1 MAISL
6 KAARVNAQMT
16 REEVREAM
24 LQRGFKTAVSTL
36 VSWEAERTFPTAI
49 EFKAL
54 CGIYGCEMKDIFVPD
69 SLTKKQYSSREEEA

>member
-1 MAISL
+1 MAIRL

-16 REEVREAM
+16 RDEVREEM
-24 LQRGFKTAVSTL
+24 LKRGFKTAVSTL

-54 CGIYGCEMKDIFVPD
+54 CDIYGCGMGDIVVPD
-69 SLTKKQYSSREEEA
+69 SLTKK

>member
-1 MAISL
+1 MAIRL

-16 REEVREAM
+16 RDEVREEM
-24 LQRGFKTAVSTL
+24 LKRGFKTAVSTL

-54 CGIYGCEMKDIFVPD
+54 CDIYGCGMGDIIVPD
-69 SLTKKQYSSREEEA
+69 SLTKK